1 MMIGISAVRGDHGPV
16 KGTQRSHDEIQNN
29 YTAARNLKPG
39 LLDMKQDS
47 NHGVWSVF
55 VKIMV
60 NKMSRIFVEL

>member
-47 NHGVWSVF
+47 NHGV
-55 VKIMV
+55 
-60 NKMSRIFVEL
+60 